1 MTPDLLKCRAANAVR
16 ALAALELPIYSAGV
30 SALVGL
36 ADSEEVATPHMLR
49 PSFLTLA
56 AAMVAEKRASE
67 H

>member
-1 MTPDLLKCRAANAVR
+1 M
-16 ALAALELPIYSAGV
+16 ELPIYSAAV

-36 ADSEEVATPHMLR
+36 ANSEEVATPHMLR
-49 PSFLTLA
+49 PPFLNLA